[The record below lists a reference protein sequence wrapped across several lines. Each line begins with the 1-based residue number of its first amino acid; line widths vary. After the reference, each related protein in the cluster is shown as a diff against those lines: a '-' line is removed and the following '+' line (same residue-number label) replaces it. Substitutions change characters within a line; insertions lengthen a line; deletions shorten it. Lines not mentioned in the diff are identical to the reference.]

1 MNLIDF
7 DYYTDT
13 YGGLLTETEFLRV
26 IHKAEAYLCGATR
39 GRPITENT
47 NVCFALCELCDIF
60 AQESDRRGI
69 SSEGCDGYNVSYRN
83 RDGIFDE
90 AWETLKIYL
99 ESSGLLYGGT
109 L

>member
-1 MNLIDF
+1 MDLIDF
-7 DYYTDT
+7 GYYTDT
-13 YGGLLTETEFLRV
+13 YGGLLPEGEFL
-26 IHKAEAYLCGATR
+26 KALPKAQAYLRGATR
-39 GRPITENT
+39 GRPLAFDT

-69 SSEGCDGYNVSYRN
+69 SSESCDGYGVSYRA
-83 RDGIFDE
+83 REGISDE
-90 AWETLKIYL
+90 AWETVKIYL